1 MFKQRL
7 VVFLLVL
14 CFSTA
19 IMVPSAQAGIKVGD
33 ILKIGGI
40 GYLVDRF
47 STPLNNFI
55 NGLTGNHN
63 VATISATKVVPIVSI
78 GGGTYIGAVQVTGPE
93 DLVAEVKAVAQIEGN
108 FNGRQFRIK
117 ALIPIN
123 STNPFGAHRVEGVG
137 ISAIID
143 IKV

>member
-1 MFKQRL
+1 MFKQRIIVL
-7 VVFLLVL
+7 LLVL
-14 CFSTA
+14 CLSA
-19 IMVPSAQAGIKVGD
+19 AAMIPHAQANILGDVFKVY
-33 ILKIGGI
+33 GI

-47 STPLNNFI
+47 ATPLNNFI

-63 VATISATKVVPIVSI
+63 VGTVSATKVVPIVSI
-78 GGGTYIGAVQVTGPE
+78 GGGAYIGAAQVTGPE
-93 DLVAEVKAVAQIEGN
+93 HLVDKVKAVAQIEGN

-123 STNPFGAHRVEGVG
+123 SVNPLGAHRIEGVG
-137 ISAIID
+137 VSAVID

>member
-1 MFKQRL
+1 MFKQRI

-14 CFSTA
+14 CLSA
-19 IMVPSAQAGIKVGD
+19 AVMIPSAQANILGDVFKVY
-33 ILKIGGI
+33 GI

-63 VATISATKVVPIVSI
+63 VATVSATKVVPIVSI
-78 GGGTYIGAVQVTGPE
+78 GGGTYIGAAQVTGPE
-93 DLVAEVKAVAQIEGN
+93 YLVDEVKAVAQIEGN
-108 FNGRQFRIK
+108 FNGRQFRVK

-123 STNPFGAHRVEGVG
+123 NINPLGAHRIEGVG
-137 ISAIID
+137 VSAVID

>member
-1 MFKQRL
+1 MFKQRI
-7 VVFLLVL
+7 VIILLVL
-14 CFSTA
+14 CLSAA
-19 IMVPSAQAGIKVGD
+19 IMVPSAQANIFGDVFKVY
-33 ILKIGGI
+33 GI

-63 VATISATKVVPIVSI
+63 VGTVSATKVVPIVSI
-78 GGGTYIGAVQVTGPE
+78 GGGTYIGAAQVTGPE
-93 DLVAEVKAVAQIEGN
+93 HLVDKVKAVAQIEGN
-108 FNGRQFRIK
+108 FNGRQFRVK

-123 STNPFGAHRVEGVG
+123 SINPLGANRIEGVG
-137 ISAIID
+137 VSAVID

>member
-1 MFKQRL
+1 MFKQRI
-7 VVFLLVL
+7 VIFLLVL
-14 CFSTA
+14 CLSAGF
-19 IMVPSAQAGIKVGD
+19 MVPTAQAGINLGDVVKVY
-33 ILKIGGI
+33 GI
-40 GYLVDRF
+40 GMLIDRF
-47 STPLNNFI
+47 AGPLNSFI
-55 NGLTGNHN
+55 NNLTGNHN
-63 VATISATKVVPIVSI
+63 VATVSATKVVPIVSI

-93 DLVAEVKAVAQIEGN
+93 ELVDEVKAVAQIEGN

-137 ISAIID
+137 VSAVID